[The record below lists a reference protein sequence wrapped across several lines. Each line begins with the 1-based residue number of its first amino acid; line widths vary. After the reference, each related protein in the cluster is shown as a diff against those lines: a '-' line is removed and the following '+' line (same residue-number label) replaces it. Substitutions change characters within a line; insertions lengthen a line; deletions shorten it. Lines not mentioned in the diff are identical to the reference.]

1 MPNEDDLYFDVRRVS
16 LAVLPGLRHTV
27 ERSVCVIELA
37 SLQVKEEAGERFET
51 EKPVESEG
59 GGGVV
64 SAVVEGRDLVVLPRL
79 VTLLE
84 EGATCRVQRSD
95 RLKQQNDNLY
105 CRASKY
111 KNK

>member
-1 MPNEDDLYFDVRRVS
+1 M
-16 LAVLPGLRHTV
+16 

-37 SLQVKEEAGERFET
+37 SLQVEEEAGKRLET

-64 SAVVEGRDLVVLPRL
+64 RAVVEGRDLVVLPRL

-84 EGATCRVQRSD
+84 EGATCRVQRSNG
-95 RLKQQNDNLY
+95 LKQQNDILY
-105 CRASKY
+105 YRGSK
-111 KNK
+111 